1 MSSIPSCKVISGG
14 SWMLFKVN
22 YSYLYLPDCNNL
34 IVISKSFMYKQFV
47 KFVIADLH
55 TVQLVDND

>member
-1 MSSIPSCKVISGG
+1 
-14 SWMLFKVN
+14 MLFKVN
-22 YSYLYLPDCNNL
+22 YSYLYLSDCNNL